1 MCFLGSHQANPT
13 NPAVLTLNAHKI
25 NEREKK
31 NPGNNIIHRENITS
45 FTIFKKLKLVRERKK
60 KVATTL

>member
-1 MCFLGSHQANPT
+1 MKG
-13 NPAVLTLNAHKI
+13 
-25 NEREKK
+25 KK

-60 KVATTL
+60 KSSHDFITIMTISKVVQFDIIST